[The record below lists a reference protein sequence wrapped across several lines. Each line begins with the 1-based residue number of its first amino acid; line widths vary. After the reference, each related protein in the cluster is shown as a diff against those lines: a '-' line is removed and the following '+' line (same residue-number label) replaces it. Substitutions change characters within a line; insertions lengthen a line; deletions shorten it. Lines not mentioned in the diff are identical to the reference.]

1 MLSNLC
7 HPWVREA
14 RVLKCT
20 NLLDDLIVSRVGLAF
35 SQFKTSPWVLVR
47 NCKDYI
53 AKEFYI
59 YIQVFNAKKQIEH
72 FLYGKVMMFL
82 SVGWVHIIVVGL
94 GFYVLGGYRHCWVR
108 KNLWLRFSLVR
119 TGSELGLVFTT
130 GIAIGNQILY

>member
-20 NLLDDLIVSRVGLAF
+20 NLLDDLIVSQVGLAF

-53 AKEFYI
+53 AKEFYMYI

-82 SVGWVHIIVVGL
+82 SVGWVHIIVVGW
-94 GFYVLGGYRHCWVR
+94 VSTCWVGT
-108 KNLWLRFSLVR
+108 N
-119 TGSELGLVFTT
+119 
-130 GIAIGNQILY
+130 IAG